1 MEGSHVYFSRKQRRP
16 LTACAVVIAYIGENA
31 LFADNTNAMQDEF
44 LWNLLRSPLAK
55 VLLAA
60 TIILVFL
67 WRLERRNKKA
77 IREFAASKGYSFEP
91 RLKSPDLPLEE
102 TSFFQKGDVIKNVVR
117 GVLPDTTY
125 MLVRLPGAPFVL
137 FEHETTRRED
147 GDFTQTIVAFEVK
160 PESSFRQRVG
170 GAHGQQMERAGN
182 HVFFWKKQG
191 RVPVWQLE
199 EFLISARQS
208 VVFVPMFS
216 AFNAVKRG

>member
-1 MEGSHVYFSRKQRRP
+1 
-16 LTACAVVIAYIGENA
+16 
-31 LFADNTNAMQDEF
+31 MQDEF
-44 LWNLLRSPLAK
+44 LWNALSSPLTK

-60 TIILVFL
+60 AIILVLL

-77 IREFAASKGYSFEP
+77 IQIFAASKGYSFEP

-117 GVLPDTTY
+117 GVLPDTTLAN
-125 MLVRLPGAPFVL
+125 MVVLRGAPFVL

-160 PESSFRQRVG
+160 PESSFRQANL
-170 GAHGQQMERAGN
+170 GASRLQMERAGN
-182 HVFFWKKQG
+182 YVFFWKKQG
-191 RVPVWQLE
+191 RVSVRQLE

-216 AFNAVKRG
+216 AFNAAKRG

>member
-1 MEGSHVYFSRKQRRP
+1 
-16 LTACAVVIAYIGENA
+16 
-31 LFADNTNAMQDEF
+31 MQHEF
-44 LWNLLRSPLAK
+44 LWNFLGSRLAK

-60 TIILVFL
+60 AIILVFL
-67 WRLERRNKKA
+67 WRFERAHKKS
-77 IREFAASKGYSFEP
+77 IREFAASKGYAFEAKLTDTDLH
-91 RLKSPDLPLEE
+91 LKE

-117 GVLPDTTY
+117 GVLPDTTLGN
-125 MLVRLPGAPFVL
+125 MVVLPGAPFVL

-160 PESSFRQRVG
+160 PESSFRQANL
-170 GAHGQQMERAGN
+170 GAYGLQMERAGN

-191 RVPVWQLE
+191 RVPVRQLE

-216 AFNAVKRG
+216 AFNTVKRG